1 MEIQKTNEMNSL
13 LIFYGDLLTEKQR
26 VYIEL
31 YYAEDFSLGEIAEHF
46 DVSRQAVYDNIRRTE
61 KSLLKYENHLHLAR
75 DYYAREAVGKQIS
88 AYLTEN
94 FPEDKQLQDYLNQL
108 IAIDNRDDGNDQ
120 NEDIDD

>member
-1 MEIQKTNEMNSL
+1 MEIQKTNEMNTL

-75 DYYAREAVGKQIS
+75 DYYAREAVG
-88 AYLTEN
+88 
-94 FPEDKQLQDYLNQL
+94 DKMATYVAKKYPDDTQLADYMKQL
-108 IAIDNRDDGNDQ
+108 IAIDNRD
-120 NEDIDD
+120 EASEEF

>member
-13 LIFYGDLLTEKQR
+13 LTFYGDLLTEKQR

-31 YYAEDFSLGEIAEHF
+31 YYAEDYSLGEIAENF

-75 DYYAREAVGKQIS
+75 DYYAREAVGDEMA
-88 AYLTEN
+88 AYVAEHY
-94 FPEDKQLQDYLNQL
+94 PDDVQLQLYLSQL
-108 IAIDNRDDGNDQ
+108 IAIDNQDGDVLE
-120 NEDIDD
+120 EDV

>member
-1 MEIQKTNEMNSL
+1 MEIQKTNEMNTL

-75 DYYAREAVGKQIS
+75 DYYAREAVGEEI
-88 AYLTEN
+88 ARYVAEN
-94 FPEDKQLQDYLNQL
+94 HPEDVQLVDYMNQL
-108 IAIDNRDDGNDQ
+108 IAIDNRDEADA
-120 NEDIDD
+120 DI